1 MAHKGS
7 KYARKHMQPQQVKTN
22 VAHIVEPEKNE
33 DIWDIIYNPDNFTKK
48 FLDLPYDRQIE
59 MVVTLNQIIEQSYN
73 KNLSQIEKIFVRT
86 AEKHLDNINELINSS
101 YDEGIYSPLANDE
114 KRLIRMDCYGS
125 INKRTKHQ
133 LSHLYLHFCKNK
145 KGKFK
150 LSEYDME
157 NSPSWKLFMQF
168 ESFRKITSKVK
179 RYLYTNR
186 INPDAL
192 KVMTVSDF
200 CDVIYHTFKEN
211 NKAESACF
219 SKSSDDIKHRQ
230 VKMFMKYQGEAFQQR
245 LLDKGIDV
253 RLVKSLCN
261 AMKRFGVCE
270 LSAISIVE
278 THYTPQIITDLEKAK
293 YDVSD
298 IKVGDKIPQEFI
310 DELIDSQKEGLIL
323 ARDENGNLLD
333 KSVLPRLEMHHK
345 KAVRFAANQD
355 YIAKVN
361 YPNNLVL
368 VDSLM
373 HAKFYHLFDKI
384 IKQNDIQT
392 IYSRLNIDS
401 RIMTSIIGF
410 DIQDATYYD
419 MEQTASFKR
428 REQED
433 KKYIVKY
440 HEVMEERLYNEMKI
454 IQGYGLPYSSS
465 DIAKGSN
472 TLKEL
477 TSTLGLNS
485 EKMKIFKSWL
495 KGKKKGR

>member
-1 MAHKGS
+1 
-7 KYARKHMQPQQVKTN
+7 
-22 VAHIVEPEKNE
+22 
-33 DIWDIIYNPDNFTKK
+33 
-48 FLDLPYDRQIE
+48 
-59 MVVTLNQIIEQSYN
+59 
-73 KNLSQIEKIFVRT
+73 
-86 AEKHLDNINELINSS
+86 
-101 YDEGIYSPLANDE
+101 
-114 KRLIRMDCYGS
+114 
-125 INKRTKHQ
+125 
-133 LSHLYLHFCKNK
+133 
-145 KGKFK
+145 
-150 LSEYDME
+150 
-157 NSPSWKLFMQF
+157 
-168 ESFRKITSKVK
+168 
-179 RYLYTNR
+179 
-186 INPDAL
+186 
-192 KVMTVSDF
+192 
-200 CDVIYHTFKEN
+200 
-211 NKAESACF
+211 
-219 SKSSDDIKHRQ
+219 
-230 VKMFMKYQGEAFQQR
+230 
-245 LLDKGIDV
+245 
-253 RLVKSLCN
+253 
-261 AMKRFGVCE
+261 
-270 LSAISIVE
+270 
-278 THYTPQIITDLEKAK
+278 
-293 YDVSD
+293 
-298 IKVGDKIPQEFI
+298 
-310 DELIDSQKEGLIL
+310 
-323 ARDENGNLLD
+323 
-333 KSVLPRLEMHHK
+333 MHHK

-440 HEVMEERLYNEMKI
+440 HELMEERLYNEMKI
-454 IQGYGLPYSSS
+454 IQEHGLPYSSS